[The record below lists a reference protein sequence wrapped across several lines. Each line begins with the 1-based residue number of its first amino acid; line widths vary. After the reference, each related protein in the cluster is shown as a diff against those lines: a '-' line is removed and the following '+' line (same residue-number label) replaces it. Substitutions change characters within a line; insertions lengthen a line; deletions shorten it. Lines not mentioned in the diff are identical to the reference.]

1 VLGGVWYKLQIVG
14 ENVAG
19 RGVYLDFTKGRSCLG
34 NLMAFYNS
42 VVASVDNIRAT
53 DDIYLDFCKV
63 KLLIF

>member
-1 VLGGVWYKLQIVG
+1 VG

-19 RGVYLDFTKGRSCLG
+19 RGVYLDFTKGRSCLA
-34 NLMAFYNS
+34 NLMAFYS
-42 VVASVDNIRAT
+42 GVVASVDNIRAT